1 MTLVNGGKGIGTGF
15 AYEGLCHD
23 PLMVIEYVKNKLK
36 NKSNENVPIEPY
48 YEGFKGTICKEYVK
62 DATRY
67 IFKGAYE
74 IIGHD
79 QVIIKELPIGKWTED
94 YKAELETLME
104 DKGKNGK
111 KKKPIVKNYTDNCT
125 DTTVEFRVKFHTG
138 VLPDLVGSQKGTSN
152 VNYFEKVMKLT
163 TSKTPNLWMFNEK
176 QKLRKFANV
185 QEIIDTYYP
194 IRYKGYVDRKEYQIK
209 NLERQL
215 VLLSNKARFIK
226 EQCDDVIDLRK
237 KKKDVVIQLLKDRNY
252 NILDGDEEYKYLR
265 EMRLSMVEEENY
277 NKLMTEKEN
286 KAKELEVLKNTTI
299 EQIWLKE
306 LNELEKAIA
315 KYRNDRKV
323 RQFGLG
329 AKIKKKTT
337 GKKGK
342 KSKK

>member
-1 MTLVNGGKGIGTGF
+1 M
-15 AYEGLCHD
+15 
-23 PLMVIEYVKNKLK
+23 
-36 NKSNENVPIEPY
+36 
-48 YEGFKGTICKEYVK
+48 
-62 DATRY
+62 
-67 IFKGAYE
+67 
-74 IIGHD
+74 
-79 QVIIKELPIGKWTED
+79 
-94 YKAELETLME
+94 
-104 DKGKNGK
+104 
-111 KKKPIVKNYTDNCT
+111 
-125 DTTVEFRVKFHTG
+125 
-138 VLPDLVGSQKGTSN
+138 
-152 VNYFEKVMKLT
+152 
-163 TSKTPNLWMFNEK
+163 
-176 QKLRKFANV
+176 
-185 QEIIDTYYP
+185 
-194 IRYKGYVDRKEYQIK
+194 
-209 NLERQL
+209 
-215 VLLSNKARFIK
+215 LSNKARFIK

>member
-1 MTLVNGGKGIGTGF
+1 MEEKGIGTGF

-23 PLMVIEYVKNKLK
+23 PLAVIQYIKNKLK
-36 NKSNENVPIEPY
+36 KKNDFNENVPIEPY
-48 YEGFKGTICKEYVK
+48 YEGFKGTICKENVK

-67 IFKGAYE
+67 IFKGKYE
-74 IIGHD
+74 IISHD
-79 QVIIKELPIGKWTED
+79 TVVISELPIGKWTED

-125 DTTVEFRVKFHTG
+125 DTTVEFKVKFHTG

-163 TSKTPNLWMFNEK
+163 TSKTPNLWMFNEE
-176 QKLRKFANV
+176 QKLRKFENV
-185 QEIIDTYYP
+185 EEIINKYYP
-194 IRYKGYVDRKEYQIK
+194 IRYAGYIDRKDYQIK
-209 NLERQL
+209 KLEREL

-226 EQCDDVIDLRK
+226 EQCDDIIDLRK
-237 KKKDVVIQLLKDRNY
+237 KKKDVVIQLLKERSYD
-252 NILDGDEEYKYLR
+252 ILDGDEEYKYLR

-277 NKLMTEKEN
+277 NKLMLEKDN

-299 EQIWLKE
+299 EQIWLGE

-337 GKKGK
+337 SKKGK
-342 KSKK
+342 KNKK